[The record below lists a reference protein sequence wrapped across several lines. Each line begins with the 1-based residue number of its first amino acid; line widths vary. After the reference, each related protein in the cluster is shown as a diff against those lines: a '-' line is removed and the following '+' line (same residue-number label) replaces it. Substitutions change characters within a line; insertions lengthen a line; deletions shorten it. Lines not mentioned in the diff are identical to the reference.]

1 MTSSLDQSKSPTI
14 IATRFRNS
22 LLLTLAVLLC
32 GSASG
37 CSSLNFRGGQIK
49 ELQSDNQRLITEY
62 HAEKK
67 RREQAELALKQ
78 MENRLA
84 QSEKLVARRYGPTA
98 PRTPSNAPYNFGSS
112 NSGTGTLN
120 GLGESFG
127 RGYGSPDDAGMRWQ
141 SRVGR

>member
-1 MTSSLDQSKSPTI
+1 MTSSLDQSKSLTV
-14 IATRFRNS
+14 IATRLRYP
-22 LLLTLAVLLC
+22 LLLTLAGLLC
-32 GSASG
+32 GSVTG
-37 CSSLNFRGGQIK
+37 CSSLNIRGGQIK
-49 ELQSDNQRLITEY
+49 ELQSENQRLMTEY
-62 HAEKK
+62 RAEKT

-98 PRTPSNAPYNFGSS
+98 PRTPSNTPYNFGSS

>member
-1 MTSSLDQSKSPTI
+1 MTSSLESNSQTI
-14 IATRFRNS
+14 IATRFRS
-22 LLLTLAVLLC
+22 PLLLNLAVLLC
-32 GSASG
+32 VSATG
-37 CSSLNFRGGQIK
+37 CSALNFRGGQIK

-67 RREQAELALKQ
+67 RREQAELALKE

-98 PRTPSNAPYNFGSS
+98 PRTPSSTPYNFGSS
-112 NSGTGTLN
+112 NSGAGTLN

-127 RGYGSPDDAGMRWQ
+127 RGYGSPDNSGMRWQ